1 MSSARE
7 DTSTPTRQRPPAAGP
22 AGSTAHVD
30 LLVGGMTCAA
40 CSSRIEKKLNR
51 LDGVHAVVNLATAS
65 ASVDFDPATADQD
78 VLVRTVERTGYT
90 ATPAPE
96 PGGEDPVQE
105 QERARAANLRH
116 RLLVSAPLAALVL
129 AVTMVPGVAGLLE
142 RAGLASAGQAWLA
155 LLLGAPVVGYGGW
168 PFHRAAA
175 RNARH
180 GASTMDTLVSLGTL
194 VAYGW
199 SLLQAL
205 AGGGHSYVEVATTVT
220 VFLLLGRWSE
230 ARAKHRAGS
239 ALRTLM
245 TMGARRAELVQEDG
259 STREVPV
266 ETLRPGMRFVVRP
279 GDQVATD
286 GRVVEG
292 RSALDGS
299 MLTGES
305 LPAEKGPGD
314 EVIGATLNSDGRLVV
329 EVTRIGRDTALARIA
344 ALVARAQSGKA
355 PVQRL
360 ADRVSAVF
368 VPTVLAIS
376 VVTLLIWLGTGH
388 GVDAA
393 FTAAVA
399 VLVIACPCALG
410 LATPTALLV
419 GTGRAAQHGI
429 LIRDA
434 AVLESTRRVDTV
446 VLDKTGTVTTGA
458 MGVHEVTVAETGPTA
473 DGRARLD
480 VLRVAGAVEAAS
492 EHPVGRAIAAY
503 SREAVGA
510 PLPAVHDFVNE
521 QGLGVHGVVEGRTVR
536 VARPRE
542 EELPAPLDDAVA
554 RARSAGWTPVL
565 VSEDG
570 HPLAVVAVGDTV
582 KPTSAEA
589 VRRLHGL
596 GLRTY
601 LLTGDHPAAAGR
613 AADEAGIDPGRV
625 IAGVMPADKAE
636 VVRRLQAEGRVV
648 AMVGD
653 GVNDAAALAQ
663 ADLGVAMGGGTAVAI
678 EASAIT
684 LVGGDLRAAA
694 DAIALSRRT
703 LRTIQQNLFWA
714 FGYNVVDIPVAA
726 LGLLDPMLAG
736 GAMAASSV
744 CVVGNSVRLR
754 RFRGA

>member
-105 QERARAANLRH
+105 QERARAADLRH

-292 RSALDGS
+292 RSALDES

-446 VLDKTGTVTTGA
+446 VLDKTGTVTTGV
-458 MGVHEVTVAETGPTA
+458 MSVHEVTGVQPEATA
-473 DGRARLD
+473 DG
-480 VLRVAGAVEAAS
+480 
-492 EHPVGRAIAAY
+492 
-503 SREAVGA
+503 
-510 PLPAVHDFVNE
+510 
-521 QGLGVHGVVEGRTVR
+521 
-536 VARPRE
+536 VAR
-542 EELPAPLDDAVA
+542 
-554 RARSAGWTPVL
+554 
-565 VSEDG
+565 
-570 HPLAVVAVGDTV
+570 
-582 KPTSAEA
+582 
-589 VRRLHGL
+589 
-596 GLRTY
+596 
-601 LLTGDHPAAAGR
+601 
-613 AADEAGIDPGRV
+613 
-625 IAGVMPADKAE
+625 
-636 VVRRLQAEGRVV
+636 
-648 AMVGD
+648 
-653 GVNDAAALAQ
+653 
-663 ADLGVAMGGGTAVAI
+663 
-678 EASAIT
+678 
-684 LVGGDLRAAA
+684 
-694 DAIALSRRT
+694 
-703 LRTIQQNLFWA
+703 
-714 FGYNVVDIPVAA
+714 
-726 LGLLDPMLAG
+726 
-736 GAMAASSV
+736 
-744 CVVGNSVRLR
+744 
-754 RFRGA
+754 